1 MQEITL
7 NAIKSQRVTVSLNN
21 TSYTIRIHQR
31 STGLF
36 LDLYLGDTAIAQG
49 VLCLNCNWI
58 VRYAYLG
65 FPGDLVFVDT
75 KGAADPYWDELG
87 GRFKLYFLTSSEI
100 SS

>member
-36 LDLYLGDTAIAQG
+36 LDIYLGESAIAQG
-49 VLCLNCNWI
+49 ILCLNCNWV
-58 VRYAYLG
+58 VRYSYLG
-65 FPGDLVFVDT
+65 FPGDLVFVDK
-75 KGAADPYWDELG
+75 KGSSAPYWDELG
-87 GRFKLYFLTSSEI
+87 SRFRLYFLTTSEI